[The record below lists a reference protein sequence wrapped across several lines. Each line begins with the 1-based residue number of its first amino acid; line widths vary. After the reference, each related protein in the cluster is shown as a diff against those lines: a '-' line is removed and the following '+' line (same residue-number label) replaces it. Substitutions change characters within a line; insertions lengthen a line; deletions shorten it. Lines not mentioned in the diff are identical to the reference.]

1 MENGLILVNTGNGK
15 GKTTAALGL
24 CFRAIGHDMKVLML
38 SFIKNAQGTGE
49 VRAAKLLGHNFKMV
63 QLGRGFIRT
72 QKGNFSEETIKNAT
86 ESWEYA
92 KQEIFSDEYD
102 TIVLDEINILIDYGL
117 LSVEDV
123 ISVLRNKPRR
133 LNIVLTGR
141 NAKDQ
146 IIEIADLVT
155 EMKEIK
161 HPYKKGIKARKGIEF

>member
-24 CFRAIGHDMKVLML
+24 CFRAVGHGMKVLML
-38 SFIKNAQGTGE
+38 SFIKSAQGTGE
-49 VRAAKLLGHNFKMV
+49 MRAAELLGANFRMV
-63 QLGRGFIRT
+63 QLGQGFIRT
-72 QKGNFSEETIKNAT
+72 QKGNFSEETMKHAG

-92 KQEIFSDEYD
+92 KQEISSDQYD
-102 TIVLDEINILIDYGL
+102 MIVLDEINYLIDYGL
-117 LSVEDV
+117 LNVDDVSSV
-123 ISVLRNKPRR
+123 IQNKPKR
-133 LNIVLTGR
+133 LNLVLTGR